1 MLPDGGRCGGGPL
14 QTTGV
19 KYGRGVALP
28 NVGVL
33 FAKEEGKDARQVN
46 ATYVYYLMCRNLKI
60 NILPYLLTRISF

>member
-1 MLPDGGRCGGGPL
+1 MGVAPYRPL
-14 QTTGV
+14 ESR
-19 KYGRGVALP
+19 RGVALP